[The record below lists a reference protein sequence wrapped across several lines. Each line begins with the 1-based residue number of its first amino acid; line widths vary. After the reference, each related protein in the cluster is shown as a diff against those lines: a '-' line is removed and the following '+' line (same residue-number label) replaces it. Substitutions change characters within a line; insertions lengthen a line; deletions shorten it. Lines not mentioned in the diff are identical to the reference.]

1 MTRILRQILY
11 DKLPS
16 SKNWFSLSLFKCTS
30 SASFII
36 NPTNEWIGPQ
46 AHLVWMYCYPLHSN
60 INLYLHLPIRAW
72 NGIHTTTFQKIHKR
86 LKKWGEIFFVR
97 SKSSTFDKIC
107 CVQKSKI
114 IYLRLLVHG
123 TQSEEEDRTKLLIFQ
138 MFGDITALKAG
149 ISSSSCAEI
158 NSTEW
163 NLSPHKSY

>member
-1 MTRILRQILY
+1 MNELAHRHIWYECIVTFISCILIL
-11 DKLPS
+11 
-16 SKNWFSLSLFKCTS
+16 T
-30 SASFII
+30 FIY
-36 NPTNEWIGPQ
+36 T
-46 AHLVWMYCYPLHSN
+46 
-60 INLYLHLPIRAW
+60 LPIRAW